1 MTAEEPLA
9 RRHETCLSC
18 GSPLELVLSFGPTPV
33 ADLVLTEEQLGE
45 DDLVFPMD
53 LAFCPDC
60 TLLQLMTIV
69 SPEILYRGEYP
80 YYTSQIPALVKHYSE
95 SAERIIAEQGL
106 DGNSRVVEVA
116 SNDGYMLRV
125 FRDRGIAVRG
135 IDPATGPAEIANAD
149 GIPTLCEFF
158 TLDVV
163 SKYVAEH
170 GRADVV
176 TSNNLMN
183 LLSDLDDFGRA
194 VDRLLK
200 DDGACVFEVPYSVT
214 LVDDCSFDMIFH
226 QNICYFSMLALDAFF
241 RRHGLFVN
249 RAERVP
255 TFGGSLRLVIGR
267 REQADSSVTELLA
280 EERAKGF
287 DELAY
292 YRRFADKTEAIRN
305 ELHGHMESLAA
316 QGKRIVAYGA
326 AGGMATTLLSYLDLA
341 PGQLEY
347 AVDGNEHKHGLYTPG
362 LRLKIYP
369 PSRLLEDRP
378 DYALLLAWNY
388 RDEVLEQNEAYRQGG
403 GKFIIPLPKPEIV

>member
-1 MTAEEPLA
+1 MTVQNPPA
-9 RRHETCLSC
+9 RRIESCLSC
-18 GSPLELVLSFGPTPV
+18 RSPLELVLSFGPTPV
-33 ADLVLTEEQLGE
+33 ADLVLAEDQLQEE
-45 DDLVFPMD
+45 DLVFPMD
-53 LAFCPDC
+53 LAFCPRC

-69 SPEILYRGEYP
+69 SPEILYRGAYP
-80 YYTSQIPALVKHYSE
+80 YYTSQIPALVKHYSD
-95 SAERIIAEQGL
+95 SAERIIEEQNLGRH
-106 DGNSRVVEVA
+106 SRVVEIA

-125 FRDRGIAVRG
+125 FRDRGINVCG

-149 GIPTLCEFF
+149 GITTLCEFF
-158 TLDVV
+158 TLEVV

-183 LLSDLDDFGRA
+183 LLSDLDDFGHA
-194 VDRLLK
+194 VNHLLNE
-200 DDGACVFEVPYSVT
+200 DGVCVFEVPYSVT

-226 QNICYFSMLALDAFF
+226 QNICYFSMLALDAYF
-241 RRHGLFVN
+241 RSHGLYVN
-249 RAERVP
+249 EAKRVP

-267 REQADSSVTELLA
+267 NDRADASVRDLLA

-287 DELAY
+287 GEIAY
-292 YRRFADKTEAIRN
+292 YQRFAKKTESIRT
-305 ELHGHMESLAA
+305 ELRECIESLIK

-326 AGGMATTLLSYLDLA
+326 AGGMATTLLSYLDLN

-347 AVDGNEHKHGLYTPG
+347 AVDGNAHKHGLYTPG

-369 PSRLLEDRP
+369 PEKLLEDRP

-388 RDEVLEQNEAYRQGG
+388 RKEVLEQNEAFRQGG
-403 GKFIIPLPKPEIV
+403 GKFIIPLPRPEIV

>member
-1 MTAEEPLA
+1 MTAENPLA

-33 ADLVLTEEQLGE
+33 ADLVLTEDQLTE

-95 SAERIIAEQGL
+95 SAERVIEEQGL
-106 DGNSRVVEVA
+106 NENSRVVEIA

-125 FRDRGIAVRG
+125 FRDHGIEVCG

-149 GIPTLCEFF
+149 SIHTLCEFF

-163 SKYVAEH
+163 RKYVAEH
-170 GRADVV
+170 GHADVV

-194 VDRLLK
+194 VDYLLK
-200 DDGACVFEVPYSVT
+200 KDGVCVFEVPYSVT
-214 LVDDCSFDMIFH
+214 LVDECSFDMIFH

-241 RRHGLFVN
+241 RRHGLYIN
-249 RAERVP
+249 EAKRVP

-267 REQADSSVTELLA
+267 NEQADTSVTELLA

-287 DELAY
+287 GELDY
-292 YRRFADKTEAIRN
+292 YRRFAEKTESIRK
-305 ELHGHMESLAA
+305 ELRACIEALIAE
-316 QGKRIVAYGA
+316 GKRIVAYGA

-341 PGQLEY
+341 QGQLEY

-362 LRLKIYP
+362 LRLKIHP
-369 PSRLLEDRP
+369 PSKLLEDRP

-388 RDEVLEQNEAYRQGG
+388 RKEVLEQNDAYRQGG